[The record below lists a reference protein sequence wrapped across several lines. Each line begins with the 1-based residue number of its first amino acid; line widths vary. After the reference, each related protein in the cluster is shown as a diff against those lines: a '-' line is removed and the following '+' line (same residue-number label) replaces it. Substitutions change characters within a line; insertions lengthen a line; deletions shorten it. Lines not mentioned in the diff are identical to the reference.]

1 MATAR
6 TVLIDPEIALPYH
19 LVSRCVRRAWL
30 CGWDRITRKDYTHRK
45 VQLEQRL
52 LRLVEA
58 FAVDL
63 YAYAIMSNH
72 FHLVVFHDPKAYL
85 EWSDEEVAERWVRAY
100 APEPVLEDAYR
111 RACMKAAI
119 LTEPHRLDYRRR
131 RLGSLSVFMQH
142 LKQPIARDAN
152 REDAVKGHFFD
163 QRFYS
168 GALLDDDALLAAM
181 AYVDLN
187 PVRARIAKDIES
199 CQHTAIA
206 RRLQHHTAHRLDG
219 FLQPIAS
226 GLEKAPRPSISL
238 RCYIARLQAL
248 IEITRQH
255 PHQQKQP
262 AAPDKRWMQHIATL
276 SRPQRAFGAK
286 DALEAWIEARQLRA
300 VETPLA

>member
-1 MATAR
+1 
-6 TVLIDPEIALPYH
+6 
-19 LVSRCVRRAWL
+19 AWL

-63 YAYAIMSNH
+63 YAHAIMSNH

-85 EWSDEEVAERWVRAY
+85 DWSDEEVAERWVRAY
-100 APEPVLEDAYR
+100 APERVLEDAYR

-119 LTEPHRLDYRRR
+119 LTDTHRLDYRRR

-168 GALLDDDALLAAM
+168 GALLDDAALLAAM

-187 PVRARIAKDIES
+187 PVRARIAKDIDA
-199 CQHTAIA
+199 CQHTSIVQ
-206 RRLQHHTAHRLDG
+206 RLQHNTAHRLDA

-226 GLEKAPRPSISL
+226 GLAAAPRPPMTL
-238 RCYIARLQAL
+238 RTYVSRLHAL
-248 IEITRQH
+248 IEITRQPTHQKKPHTAH
-255 PHQQKQP
+255 P
-262 AAPDKRWMQHIATL
+262 PDKRWMQHVATL
-276 SRPQRAFGAK
+276 RRPQRAFGAQR
-286 DALEAWIEARQLRA
+286 ALKAWLDVRQLRA
-300 VETPLA
+300 IETPLA